1 MEFKIKKF
9 KIIEINE
16 EKFGEFEFSDSV
28 NIISA
33 NNKYGKSTFIK
44 SLMYCLGFEIIKW
57 ADKFDK
63 NNFIFIVTCSID
75 NREIEILR
83 FRDKWIINKKI
94 LDQKEYRKF
103 LKENLQIISEL
114 TSKQNIKYIPYPT
127 DIFLFNY
134 VDQDTSYYDLFRGNH
149 ANRGMYK
156 SGEIYKLYKEF
167 IGISNQEIQELE
179 NKKNNLAEEKKKIE
193 DEQKTLEIMLKRY
206 NESNIENI
214 SLKSE
219 EYKEEM
225 KRIEKLTNEFL
236 SNRNK
241 LEYKK
246 YDILNKI
253 KQLDFER
260 IQLEEIYEELEK
272 NTAKI
277 HCKYCNSILNQTFAE
292 RYKRELNKNSII
304 LQYAD
309 IKQEITKY
317 EKELEKN
324 NKNIR
329 NCEEKLEEIQML
341 FNQTEKNLKFA
352 EIMENNIKFGIKK
365 ELQET
370 FDKNQILIQA
380 KKEAINKLNTEIN
393 KKKKDTKE
401 RELVIKQYYENKINE
416 ISEIFG
422 EEELL
427 GLKDKFLKFESKR
440 TGADNNIISV
450 IIYYIYFSI
459 LTKFS
464 KIGFPIIWDT
474 FLKEVLDKEN
484 SVNMEKFVNE
494 KILKLETQFICS
506 NVPDTEKEVK
516 ILDIEKYH
524 IIKIKNKLCYSK
536 IGKEEDQIITD
547 VYNMI

>member
-63 NNFIFIVTCSID
+63 NNFIFIVNCSID
-75 NREIEILR
+75 NKEIEIIR

-94 LDQKEYRKF
+94 LDQKGYRIF
-103 LKENLQIISEL
+103 LKKNLQIMSEL
-114 TSKQNIKYIPYPT
+114 TSKKNAKYIPYPT

-149 ANRGMYK
+149 ASKGMYK
-156 SGEIYKLYKEF
+156 NGEIYKLYKEF

-179 NKKNNLAEEKKKIE
+179 NKKNNLSEEKKKIE

-236 SNRNK
+236 INRNK

-260 IQLEEIYEELEK
+260 IQLEEIYKELEK

-292 RYKRELNKNSII
+292 RYNRELNKNSII

-317 EKELEKN
+317 EKELERN
-324 NKNIR
+324 DENIR
-329 NCEEKLEEIQML
+329 NCEEKLKEIQML

-352 EIMENNIKFGIKK
+352 EIIENNIKFGIKK
-365 ELQET
+365 ELQEN
-370 FDKNQILIQA
+370 FDKNQILIQV
-380 KKEAINKLNTEIN
+380 KKEAISKLNIEIN
-393 KKKKDTKE
+393 KKKKETKE
-401 RELVIKQYYENKINE
+401 REQVIEQYYEDKINE
-416 ISEIFG
+416 ISEIFP
-422 EEELL
+422 EVDLL
-427 GLKDKFLKFESKR
+427 GLKDNFLKFENKR

-450 IIYYIYFSI
+450 ITYYIYFSI

-464 KIGFPIIWDT
+464 KINFPIIWDT

-484 SVNMEKFVNE
+484 SISMENFVNE

-524 IIKIKNKLCYSK
+524 IIKIENKLCYSK
-536 IGKEEDQIITD
+536 IDKEEDQIITD
-547 VYNMI
+547 IYNMI